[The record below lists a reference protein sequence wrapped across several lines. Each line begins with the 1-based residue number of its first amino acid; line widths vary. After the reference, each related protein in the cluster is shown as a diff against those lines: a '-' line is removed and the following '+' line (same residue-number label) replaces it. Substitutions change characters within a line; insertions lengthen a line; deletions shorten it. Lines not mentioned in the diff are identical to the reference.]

1 MEDPTKNER
10 LIDKLQKI
18 LALTKSPQEGEAA
31 AAAAM
36 LQKFLTQHNLS
47 IADLESKGQAAPG
60 IREERYDLGKAAF
73 QWKLNLAEVIADHY
87 FCVPMVSSVS
97 KRVSFI
103 GRPENVEALQ
113 MLYGWLMEQIK
124 RFSREAWRK
133 DGQHIDKLR
142 WHVNYCLGSVDRIG
156 ERLEELRDAAHADA
170 DAMALV
176 VHHSTEISDWMEET
190 MGRRADGKMT
200 KADLARQ
207 EAYAERRKEQEALLA
222 IDPEAAYQKWPHLRP
237 ITDEQRAKWAREDEV
252 RRQKSERMRR
262 RHEERRQRQGASWS
276 EAETWRK
283 EGEGYVAQAQGRR
296 EADKINLQPFIE
308 RKGTDDL
315 PDLLGSSK

>member
-1 MEDPTKNER
+1 
-10 LIDKLQKI
+10 
-18 LALTKSPQEGEAA
+18 
-31 AAAAM
+31 
-36 LQKFLTQHNLS
+36 
-47 IADLESKGQAAPG
+47 
-60 IREERYDLGKAAF
+60 
-73 QWKLNLAEVIADHY
+73 
-87 FCVPMVSSVS
+87 
-97 KRVSFI
+97 
-103 GRPENVEALQ
+103 
-113 MLYGWLMEQIK
+113 
-124 RFSREAWRK
+124 
-133 DGQHIDKLR
+133 
-142 WHVNYCLGSVDRIG
+142 
-156 ERLEELRDAAHADA
+156 
-170 DAMALV
+170 
-176 VHHSTEISDWMEET
+176 
-190 MGRRADGKMT
+190 MT